1 MALASIAGNW
11 LVAQVSK
18 NIGDAAG
25 AGGDEHAARPTNNID
40 AVKCSRAKKAGRK
53 CPAKMVQAK
62 TLKRHHHPGWS
73 DGKG

>member
-1 MALASIAGNW
+1 LQVTGRL

-40 AVKCSRAKKAGRK
+40 AVKVQPGKKSG
-53 CPAKMVQAK
+53 AKMP
-62 TLKRHHHPGWS
+62 R
-73 DGKG
+73 